1 MQNEK
6 KQIEKMTIGD
16 VLSTDEYKANL
27 QDIINEL
34 RATRQNAKAKGELK
48 SHSIDVLTKSDLFHV
63 GFMTGAYREILDKC
77 SPYSSAIRAFIRDV
91 CTEAFNKTMVK
102 FVQDEKDADK
112 LDGND

>member
-16 VLSTDEYKANL
+16 VLSTEEYKANL

-34 RATRQNAKAKGELK
+34 RATRQNAAKGELK
-48 SHSIDVLTKSDLFHV
+48 SHPIDVLTKSDLFHV
-63 GFMTGAYREILDKC
+63 VFMTGAYREILDKC

-91 CTEAFNKTMVK
+91 CTEAFNKTMAK

-112 LDGND
+112 RDGND